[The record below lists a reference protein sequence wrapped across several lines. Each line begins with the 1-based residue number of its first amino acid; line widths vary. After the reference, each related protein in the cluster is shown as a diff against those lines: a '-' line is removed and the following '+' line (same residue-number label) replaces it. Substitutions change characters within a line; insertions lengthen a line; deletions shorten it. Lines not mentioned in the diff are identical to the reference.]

1 MPTLKSKFKLIP
13 FATPDSGDTAIHK
26 LLNEHLGL
34 IVRLSGQ
41 YPRPDLSE
49 SPLLV
54 AVAREDRQWVRRCL
68 MALLQRKRHATAER
82 QRLTD
87 EYARRFEDGNK
98 RPNPNLSKVSSH
110 LIDLTN
116 GIRDLFA
123 LLLKRRLPLVEAD
136 LVELIDAFLAGG
148 GGGKWGGGID
158 PAAIA
163 KQAKWFIKSAGL
175 TPTLRQSLAGLRKS
189 LDLSNG
195 IDRAA
200 AQIDRLL
207 NGAADGTADQSLLRL
222 PRDAPPPAAAG
233 SSLVLVGIKQ
243 RLGLL
248 PATDAPVPPVETT
261 GPDDFPLLPEAPL
274 REEHEVLSG
283 IFEEFS
289 RTCRHWGFEL
299 AKRPGGS
306 KIFGRSPNTRGR
318 YYLALCERHAAH
330 QGPALDIEPHEAAQ
344 AVHGAG
350 NSIYELGNLEAVT
363 LDDRDLAF
371 DAMLL
376 AATMGDGGGYGIQV
390 KPWMADLAERH
401 AADAPLSPGER
412 HLLHRLRCA
421 SLGQPPLGVLPD
433 VPARLTRLIDGE
445 GFTLLLVPGEHWS
458 DAVHHDIGRMK
469 PAAQGRWAELL
480 GHAFTLSGGKPSKG
494 WRKRADALVK
504 AVGHK
509 AFRDRVADWIMR
521 VPLWGSL
528 PTAVEQFEP
537 DAPEDGLNAGNE
549 AVLRGLLWMLGGH
562 AAASDPSRLGD
573 LLRACLKKVPGVGPR
588 AVKVANGCVW
598 SLGEMAGSADQA
610 VRDAALAQL
619 ARLRARVT
627 FKTTLKEIDKALNRA
642 AAAAGVSREE
652 LDEIG
657 LPTFGFDAAGLRAED
672 FGGPRAELRIDGL
685 KVVTTWTNEK
695 GKIVKSPPAAVRKDH
710 AEMVKELKAAAK
722 DAEGIL
728 LAQRDRFDA
737 LYLQQ
742 KTWPLAEFRDRVLG
756 HPLAGAIA
764 RRLIWTAGEVAMLF
778 DEAGGAADV
787 GGKAVNVDESAEVSL
802 WHPVGREAS
811 EVLAWR
817 RRLEALAIT
826 QPFKQAH
833 REVYVLTDAERAT
846 GTYSNRFAGHVLKQ
860 HQFNALCAARGWQNR
875 LRLMVDDTYGPPTR
889 EAPAFGL
896 RAEYWVEGAG
906 EDCTD
911 AGTYLYLAT
920 DQVRFYN
927 ATAGRNSAHAG
938 GGGYTTHGLADRAA
952 NHPLPLDQIPPLA
965 LSELLRDVD
974 LFVGVASVGNDPA
987 WQDGGPDGRFRTY
1000 WQDYSFGD
1008 LSATAQTRKTV
1019 LEKLVPRLK
1028 IAGRA
1033 EVRDKWLVV
1042 RGDVRTYKIHLGSG
1056 NILMEP
1062 NDEYLCIVPSG
1073 SSAAS
1078 DLGFLP
1084 FEGDRTLSVILSK
1097 AFLLAEDAK
1106 IKDRT
1111 ILSQIRR

>member
-1 MPTLKSKFKLIP
+1 MSSKVKTLKIVP
-13 FATPDSGDTAIHK
+13 FEPTPSHDREAHEAITGFLADAVPREQRYPKATLDDYANGA
-26 LLNEHLGL
+26 
-34 IVRLSGQ
+34 RLAEKD
-41 YPRPDLSE
+41 P
-49 SPLLV
+49 
-54 AVAREDRQWVRRCL
+54 QWNRRCVI
-68 MALLQRKRHATAER
+68 ALVEQDTHWYG
-82 QRLTD
+82 QQ
-87 EYARRFEDGNK
+87 RRFDELRKPGASAFE
-98 RPNPNLSKVSSH
+98 RMQVPRHPAWPGV
-110 LIDLTN
+110 IYRRC
-116 GIRDLFA
+116 GIRTLA
-123 LLLKRRLPLVEAD
+123 ATLLRRKLPLTAD
-136 LVELIDAFLAGG
+136 DL
-148 GGGKWGGGID
+148 
-158 PAAIA
+158 AAIA
-163 KQAKWFIKSAGL
+163 VASAANKGSDHHGIPPSGVVRQAEAFAEAGPL
-175 TPTLRQSLAGLRKS
+175 VGPPADALAALRDRLREDTYSSEAKLAAR
-189 LDLSNG
+189 
-195 IDRAA
+195 
-200 AQIDRLL
+200 IDRLL
-207 NGAADGTADQSLLRL
+207 HADAEDPAAAPAPPGDV
-222 PRDAPPPAAAG
+222 PPPAPAG
-233 SSLVLVGIKQ
+233 SPGVLVVLK
-243 RLGLL
+243 RHLGML
-248 PATDAPVPPVETT
+248 PPDEVASTEIAPDAFPIRDDSPLRAEHESLTKFYQAHTEKLGYLDPELNATPSGKAMGQMSPAELGRVYLAACERAAAAATDSTPYSTENAGVWQSRSCATA
-261 GPDDFPLLPEAPL
+261 LPW
-274 REEHEVLSG
+274 
-283 IFEEFS
+283 
-289 RTCRHWGFEL
+289 TL
-299 AKRPGGS
+299 AK
-306 KIFGRSPNTRGR
+306 
-318 YYLALCERHAAH
+318 A
-330 QGPALDIEPHEAAQ
+330 
-344 AVHGAG
+344 
-350 NSIYELGNLEAVT
+350 
-363 LDDRDLAF
+363 DLAF
-371 DAMLL
+371 DRDGLFDALL
-376 AATMGDGGGYGIQV
+376 LPSAVSTAHWQHVEGWMIDAAEATVARIGG
-390 KPWMADLAERH
+390 PSNLT
-401 AADAPLSPGER
+401 PGER
-412 HLLHRLRCA
+412 HVLHRLRCA
-421 SLGQPPLGVLPD
+421 CIQTPPMGVTPD
-433 VPARLTRLIDGE
+433 RAARLSAALGE
-445 GFTLLLVPGEHWS
+445 SGNFWLVPGEAWA
-458 DAVHHDIGRMK
+458 DAVHASLSKMSAKQR
-469 PAAQGRWAELL
+469 AAWCAVLQ
-480 GHAFTLSGGKPSKG
+480 HAAGATSGKPSAKWLKAARG
-494 WRKRADALVK
+494 LIKSAGKSFSADAAAWLAK
-504 AVGHK
+504 ASAG
-509 AFRDRVADWIMR
+509 R
-521 VPLWGSL
+521 SL
-528 PTAVEQFEP
+528 PMLGAFAGDSRGAADTFN
-537 DAPEDGLNAGNE
+537 DGNAT
-549 AVLRGLLWMLGGH
+549 VMRGLAWMLALAPTKATPR
-562 AAASDPSRLGD
+562 AAAD
-573 LLRACLKKVPGVGPR
+573 LLATSIKKVPGVGPR

-598 SLGEMAGSADQA
+598 SLGEMAGSTDQA

-627 FKTTLKEIDKALNRA
+627 FKTTLKEIDKALDRA

-652 LDEIG
+652 LDELG
-657 LPTFGFDAAGLRAED
+657 LPTFGFDAAGVRAEDFGED

-710 AEMVKELKAAAK
+710 AKMVKELKAAAK

-764 RRLIWTAGEVAMLF
+764 RRLIWTAGGAAVLF
-778 DEAGGAADV
+778 NATGGAADV

-802 WHPVGREAS
+802 WHPVGRESA

-860 HQFNALCAARGWQNR
+860 HQFNALCAARGWQNQ
-875 LRLMVDDTYGPPTR
+875 LRLMVDDEYAPPTR
-889 EAPAFGL
+889 EVPAFGL

-920 DQVRFYN
+920 DQVRFYHP
-927 ATAGRNSAHAG
+927 TAGRNSAHAG
-938 GGGYTTHGLADRAA
+938 GGGYATHGPADRAA

-1000 WQDYSFGD
+1000 WQGYSFGD

-1073 SSAAS
+1073 SSAAP

-1097 AFLLAEDAK
+1097 AFLLAEDK
-1106 IKDRT
+1106 SIKDRT

>member
-1 MPTLKSKFKLIP
+1 MSTRVKPSQLPTFTPAATQDPEAAAAVAEFLTGAVKLWDRPQIRVDDIPMPDGLLRKDATWNRECLSVLLAHRHMWLGEVRLLADAAPAGEHPNEKFNLGLGRV
-13 FATPDSGDTAIHK
+13 AY
-26 LLNEHLGL
+26 EHLVL
-34 IVRLSGQ
+34 IEELMRRLT
-41 YPRPDLSE
+41 RRKLELSE
-49 SPLLV
+49 S
-54 AVAREDRQWVRRCL
+54 
-68 MALLQRKRHATAER
+68 T
-82 QRLTD
+82 
-87 EYARRFEDGNK
+87 
-98 RPNPNLSKVSSH
+98 
-110 LIDLTN
+110 LIDLAHSVT
-116 GIRDLFA
+116 GTEDGYF
-123 LLLKRRLPLVEAD
+123 
-136 LVELIDAFLAGG
+136 
-148 GGGKWGGGID
+148 
-158 PAAIA
+158 
-163 KQAKWFIKSAGL
+163 AGL
-175 TPTLRQSLAGLRKS
+175 DAASAIKQVEHYVADHPSTENLRSALSDLRNS
-189 LDLSNG
+189 LDCEWGPRKVKFQS
-195 IDRAA
+195 A
-200 AQIDRLL
+200 IDRLL
-207 NGAADGTADQSLLRL
+207 AGKPDAEDPAAAAAPPGDV
-222 PRDAPPPAAAG
+222 PPPAPAG
-233 SSLVLVGIKQ
+233 SPGVLVALK
-243 RLGLL
+243 RHLGML
-248 PATDAPVPPVETT
+248 PPDEVASTEIAPDAFPLRDDSPLRAEHESLTKFYQAHTEKLGYLDPELSATPSGKAMGQMSPAELGRVYLAACERAAAAATDSTPYSTENAGVWQSRSCAAA
-261 GPDDFPLLPEAPL
+261 LPW
-274 REEHEVLSG
+274 
-283 IFEEFS
+283 
-289 RTCRHWGFEL
+289 TL
-299 AKRPGGS
+299 AK
-306 KIFGRSPNTRGR
+306 
-318 YYLALCERHAAH
+318 AE
-330 QGPALDIEPHEAAQ
+330 
-344 AVHGAG
+344 
-350 NSIYELGNLEAVT
+350 
-363 LDDRDLAF
+363 LAF
-371 DAMLL
+371 DRDGLFDALL
-376 AATMGDGGGYGIQV
+376 LPSAVSTAHWQHVEDWMIDAVEATVARIGG
-390 KPWMADLAERH
+390 PANLT
-401 AADAPLSPGER
+401 PGER
-412 HLLHRLRCA
+412 HVLHRLRCA
-421 SLGQPPLGVLPD
+421 CIQTPPMGVTPD
-433 VPARLTRLIDGE
+433 RAARLSAALGE
-445 GFTLLLVPGEHWS
+445 SGGFWLVPGEAWA
-458 DAVHHDIGRMK
+458 DAVHASLAGMSAKQR
-469 PAAQGRWAELL
+469 AAWCAVLQ
-480 GHAFTLSGGKPSKG
+480 HAAGATTGKPSAKWLKAARG
-494 WRKRADALVK
+494 LIKSAGKSFAADAAAWLAK
-504 AVGHK
+504 ASAG
-509 AFRDRVADWIMR
+509 R
-521 VPLWGSL
+521 SL
-528 PTAVEQFEP
+528 PALGAFAGDSRGAADTFNDGNAV
-537 DAPEDGLNAGNE
+537 
-549 AVLRGLLWMLGGH
+549 VMRGLAWMLALAPTKSTPR
-562 AAASDPSRLGD
+562 AAAD
-573 LLRACLKKVPGVGPR
+573 LLATSIKKVPGVGPR

-652 LDEIG
+652 LDELG
-657 LPTFGFDAAGLRAED
+657 LPTFGFDAAGRRAED

-742 KTWPLAEFRDRVLG
+742 KRWPLAEFRDRVLG

-764 RRLIWTAGEVAMLF
+764 RRLIWTAGGVAVLF
-778 DEAGGAADV
+778 DAAGGAAGV
-787 GGKAVNVDESAEVSL
+787 AGKPVNLDESAEVAL
-802 WHPVGREAS
+802 WHPVGREAA

-817 RRLEALAIT
+817 RRLEALKLT

-927 ATAGRNSAHAG
+927 ATAGRNSAHAA
-938 GGGYTTHGLADRAA
+938 GGGYATHGPADRAA

-1097 AFLLAEDAK
+1097 AFLLAEDK
-1106 IKDRT
+1106 SIKDRT